1 MVALEMLKSAKQ
13 TGKKLNNSIF
23 FEKGL
28 FGDLLLNSIFFK
40 KEYLNEKKI
49 DLYNVSFR
57 SNFC

>member
-40 KEYLNEKKI
+40 KGYLNEKI